1 MLRCD
6 FEEASPHE
14 EPDQFTRLARDHL
27 LHLRS
32 HKAKLSRIETDQDVP
47 RSNFCR
53 RPDAIGG
60 GDKGLGGFNPNQ
72 FLGFQNRR
80 TLVWWGPQHTAPS
93 QEKHP
98 SKLTTSLL

>member
-6 FEEASPHE
+6 FKEASPHE
-14 EPDQFTRLARDHL
+14 EPDQCTRLAGDHP

-32 HKAKLSRIETDQDVP
+32 HKAKLSRIETDQDIP

-60 GDKGLGGFNPNQ
+60 GGKGLGGFTTLQ
-72 FLGFQNRR
+72 FVRLEKRGAVVLGGLAQKPALPER
-80 TLVWWGPQHTAPS
+80 TT
-93 QEKHP
+93 
-98 SKLTTSLL
+98 